1 MYDLYALCYCCTPPL
16 LICQFKRHNKSNYSY
31 FRMNLCSILHTTK
44 CSKKLKKSP
53 ISNVYLGGCTI
64 TYLARNVFGA
74 IFITPLTDPPLVLQH
89 SDKNLRKKTFSQI
102 STNNGTFLEILR
114 VLWRW
119 RPTPVACPWH
129 LHLNKSAGICPKFK
143 MVFWSRGIGW
153 WWNDFIFILS
163 AYSG

>member
-44 CSKKLKKSP
+44 CTKKLKKSP
-53 ISNVYLGGCTI
+53 ISNVYLGG
-64 TYLARNVFGA
+64 YLPSKERFWGNFHHSPDRPPFGTA
-74 IFITPLTDPPLVLQH
+74 TFGQ
-89 SDKNLRKKTFSQI
+89 NLRRKKTFSQI
-102 STNNGTFLEILR
+102 SLNNGTFLEILR